1 MNILEPGASPPR
13 ITIFVG
19 KNKGGVGGSHIAMA
33 TATVLRMAGGNAFTT
48 VLVDLDGSTG
58 TSIGKMGERDAE
70 GRLLPEQSFETGV
83 PAMDL
88 FDPAERGRLF
98 DLTESYDRFLI
109 LDGPAASLNTFRQ
122 LTENLGAGDW
132 VAHNR
137 ACGRKLVVM
146 VPITPHLPSIVN
158 VRQAIDLFG
167 PDVHYVAVR
176 SMRGCTPADYV
187 LWDEP
192 QFTNRFGKPVSGR
205 SKARLAKAGGTV
217 LDMPAL
223 NAGVL
228 ARVEALQIP
237 FAEAIGSPLLRA
249 HERISVRKWLEAW
262 AAQLD
267 TIRAPLGLNPD
278 FAWTIR

>member
-1 MNILEPGASPPR
+1 MTILDMGALPPR

-33 TATVLRMAGGNAFTT
+33 TATALRMSGGGAFTT

-70 GRLLPEQSFETGV
+70 GRLLTEQSFETGV
-83 PAMDL
+83 PALDL

-98 DLTESYDRFLI
+98 DLTESDDRFLI
-109 LDGPAASLNTFRQ
+109 LDGPAASLNTFSR

-137 ACGRKLVVM
+137 ACGRTLVVM
-146 VPITPHLPSIVN
+146 VPITPSLASIVN

-167 PDVHYVAVR
+167 PEVHYVAVR
-176 SMRGCTPADYV
+176 SMRGCSPRDYV
-187 LWDEP
+187 LWDTP
-192 QFTNRFGKPVSGR
+192 DFTNKFGKPVSGR
-205 SKARLAKAGGTV
+205 SRARLAEVGGTV

-228 ARVEALQIP
+228 ARVEALQVP
-237 FAEAIGSPLLRA
+237 FAEALDSPLL
-249 HERISVRKWLEAW
+249 HSSERLSIRNWLSAW

-267 TIRAPLGLNPD
+267 TIRGPLGLDAD
-278 FAWTIR
+278 FTWSVR